1 MDVRKISCAVL
12 VTVAAC
18 FSVAVAADPALAP
31 APAQGPEAGG
41 PGPSMAPSDSALGPS
56 ADGAAETLPVMGS
69 LVVASLVSFLA
80 YYWH

>member
-12 VTVAAC
+12 VAVAAC
-18 FSVAVAADPALAP
+18 LSVAVAADP

>member
-12 VTVAAC
+12 VAVAAC
-18 FSVAVAADPALAP
+18 LSVAVAADPVLAP
-31 APAQGPEAGG
+31 APATAQGPEAGG
-41 PGPSMAPSDSALGPS
+41 PGPSMAPSDS

-80 YYWH
+80 YYWQ

>member
-12 VTVAAC
+12 VAVAAC
-18 FSVAVAADPALAP
+18 LSVAVAADP

-41 PGPSMAPSDSALGPS
+41 PGPSMAPSDS